1 MITENSEKARRDRIG
16 RDCKRLI
23 GEAKKLIQRSRTL
36 LKSGVANE
44 LSGALGKTKTKT
56 KSKAASASS
65 RDKSRF

>member
-16 RDCKRLI
+16 RDCKRLMR
-23 GEAKKLIQRSRTL
+23 ESKKLIQRSRNL
-36 LKSGVANE
+36 LKSGAANE
-44 LSGALGKTKTKT
+44 LSEVFGKPKT